1 MAYLNGSGLSGV
13 SGDLTSLL
21 QVVFTKGIMLQ
32 INEEFADW
40 ENVSKLKVDNKN
52 PRSIAYML
60 QKSLGSTA
68 VQPAGSGRITLPKA
82 QEVSL
87 EECEAVLKRMYSTIE
102 VNYDLWKDAMTTPEK
117 YAEPLALEIESKSI
131 AQKRYLSNVFH
142 RDGSGVVG
150 TVASVAGSVV
160 TFEDSPVIGGQGA
173 RHVEFEEQYA
183 VVEATGAGAVNASKG
198 VVQISDKERNDGK
211 NEATIVVVSGS
222 IEAGDV
228 LCKLGAPVDA
238 AYASGAGTFAKP
250 SGELSQLSNE
260 VGGIYAVANDDGSTY
275 NGVKFEGSLKA
286 TNVDAGGAL
295 IDLDH
300 IQRVMDKLRVRVGS
314 KYKYNQMLMSPEVN
328 RTFLQSQESDRRLV
342 SISDTDRGFK
352 SFGFIHGSDHLAC
365 EVSEFAW
372 SNKIK
377 LIPSDAKGAGV
388 LQLHGSEFQE
398 VKAGASSEF
407 LANGADG
414 YETAIQKFMYGYL
427 GLICRHPAAVAGIE
441 NFTTL

>member
-102 VNYDLWKDAMTTPEK
+102 VNYSLWKDAMTTPEK

-150 TVASVAGSVV
+150 TVASVVGSVV

-183 VVEATGAGAVNASKG
+183 VVEATGAGSVDTAKG

-398 VKAGASSEF
+398 IKAGASSEF